1 MATQPTN
8 QELQEQMDTL
18 RKDFASLTG
27 TLKEMSAGYARD
39 GQARVKNA
47 ADEAQKQV
55 RDSLGR
61 AQSEVEQRPFSS
73 MAVAFGIGLLLGKL
87 LDR

>member
-8 QELQEQMDTL
+8 QELQEQLDTL
-18 RKDFASLTG
+18 RKDFADVTS
-27 TLKEMSAGYARD
+27 TLKEMSSSYAKQ
-39 GQARVKNA
+39 GQARVKDA
-47 ADEAQKQV
+47 AGEAQKQV
-55 RDSLGR
+55 RDSLDR

-73 MAVAFGIGLLLGKL
+73 MAVAFGVGLLLGKI